1 MKMIVLL
8 CELSILRFSST
19 YLDLD
24 YTREWGGNDLT
35 GTGIV
40 GDYGS
45 VGDLCCSCGILKLRR
60 TFDPM
65 VSVYSEAVQQL
76 SIMMGRF
83 DLFCC

>member
-1 MKMIVLL
+1 MF
-8 CELSILRFSST
+8 LRP
-19 YLDLD
+19 YLDLE

-35 GTGIV
+35 GTGTVGDFVSV

-76 SIMMGRF
+76 SIMMERF